1 VPADIERNVNLTT
14 LERHT
19 TARVVVSR
27 RRARRHATAMA
38 ERLDLRYR
46 ALDQDV
52 LTLSGGNQQKVVLAK
67 FLSLG
72 PGLLLLDEPTR
83 GVDVATKS
91 QIYRLVVERA
101 AAGAAVI
108 VVSSE
113 LLELL
118 GLAHRIV
125 VMHEGRTT
133 GTFDAAS
140 TTEHELLL
148 ACYGSGA
155 NGTERAAS

>member
-1 VPADIERNVNLTT
+1 M
-14 LERHT
+14 
-19 TARVVVSR
+19 
-27 RRARRHATAMA
+27 ATGGW
-38 ERLDLRYR
+38 RSR
-46 ALDQDV
+46 ALWR
-52 LTLSGGNQQKVVLAK
+52 TRPYLAPYHRH
-67 FLSLG
+67 L
-72 PGLLLLDEPTR
+72 
-83 GVDVATKS
+83 
-91 QIYRLVVERA
+91 
-101 AAGAAVI
+101 AVI

-148 ACYGSGA
+148 ACYGSA
-155 NGTERAAS
+155 LIGTGRAAS